1 LPSLGFKSALLI
13 TIASSIL
20 GGINLLFLSFITQLI
35 FECRN
40 YLKEIFDSKTKIRY
54 HNMKLILSIFII
66 ASFNLFSADFIFVEV
81 EEKMVGENIHK
92 THAEKQLERFPTS
105 LSV

>member
-40 YLKEIFDSKTKIRY
+40 YLKEIFDSKTKI
-54 HNMKLILSIFII
+54 
-66 ASFNLFSADFIFVEV
+66 
-81 EEKMVGENIHK
+81 
-92 THAEKQLERFPTS
+92 
-105 LSV
+105 

>member
-1 LPSLGFKSALLI
+1 MIYQNRCGWSTLLSTLGWILIVLGLITFLFLPSLGFKSALLI

-40 YLKEIFDSKTKIRY
+40 YLKEIFDSKTKI
-54 HNMKLILSIFII
+54 
-66 ASFNLFSADFIFVEV
+66 
-81 EEKMVGENIHK
+81 
-92 THAEKQLERFPTS
+92 
-105 LSV
+105 